1 MNHIKNFIS
10 ATDFI
15 SEKPQILLN
24 KSVRSKTIY
33 GGLFSIICITLIL
46 FAIITFAIGLI
57 QRKNSTLSYNKVPTQ
72 NSVYNFGKY
81 PIMIALLDN
90 GLKLIEEEDRY
101 YYFLADIWSFTPNN
115 STGSVVMQLDR
126 KAIQAEKCV
135 LDKHFGEYKDYFK
148 DVPYLEHHYCF
159 APGQN
164 ITLYGIYGSIKPYN
178 FLDLWIS
185 TCVNDTSLNRTDCYS
200 RETSQKRLVNTYIS
214 YQFLTN
220 FIDHSNLDLPGGL
233 ILQSEI
239 LPVSSTIYKRDFFY
253 HRNINYFTDFDFIF
267 SSENLQTYNQMVQFR
282 ETADLRPQGTVP
294 GSFAL
299 ISVLMD
305 NSYDEYKR
313 RFTKFQEV
321 LANLGGLFK
330 GICTIAYLLN
340 YFFFDELYYINIMS
354 GIFKKDTLKAPGI
367 EVNNHKDKDVSLKLK
382 LSSLKLNNEKGERSI
397 TNLSG
402 SLVHIAKNNQFD
414 LSKAPSKTF
423 KEIYDSKIKKM
434 RSDPKL
440 DSRTLQLG
448 FMELICVRCPT
459 NSLLKRKKIQVYR
472 FAKEY
477 TENLLCINN
486 ILNSQI
492 DLNKLKCFIFNDEQH
507 IIYNH
512 ISTPS
517 IMKMAKSTHN
527 IWEDF
532 ILNNCNE
539 NYDNLLRALKSKIIK
554 NDIDFNI
561 LKVLEKLDSN
571 EFKQQLDIIQ

>member
-1 MNHIKNFIS
+1 MDHIKNFIS

-33 GGLFSIICITLIL
+33 GGLFSIICIALIL

-57 QRKNSTLSYNKVPTQ
+57 QRKNSTLSYNKVPTE
-72 NSVYNFGKY
+72 NSVYDFGQY

-101 YYFLADIWSFTPNN
+101 YNFLADIWSFTPNN
-115 STGSVVMQLDR
+115 STGTVVMQLNR
-126 KAIQAEKCV
+126 TTIQTEKCK
-135 LDKHFGEYKDYFK
+135 LDKHFGKYQNYFK
-148 DVPYLEHHYCF
+148 DVPYLEHHYCIV
-159 APGQN
+159 PGQN
-164 ITLYGIYGSIKPYN
+164 ITLHGIYGSIKPYN

-185 TCVNDTSLNRTDCYS
+185 TCVNNTLINRTDCYS

-214 YQFLTN
+214 YQYLTN
-220 FIDHSNLDLPGGL
+220 FIDHSNIDIPGGL

-253 HRNINYFTDFDFIF
+253 HRNINYYTDFDFIF
-267 SSENLQTYNQMVQFR
+267 SSENRQNYNQMVQFR
-282 ETADLRPQGTVP
+282 ETADLRPEGTVP

-330 GICTIAYLLN
+330 GICTIAFILN
-340 YFFFDELYYINIMS
+340 YIFFDELYYINIMS
-354 GIFKKDTLKAPGI
+354 GIFKNDYLKAPGI
-367 EVNNHKDKDVSLKLK
+367 EVNRDISLKLK
-382 LSSLKLNNEKGERSI
+382 SSLKPNCEEVERSL

-402 SLVHIAKNNQFD
+402 SLVNIAKANKTNQINLTKLPLKNTKKNFD
-414 LSKAPSKTF
+414 SHLSKTST
-423 KEIYDSKIKKM
+423 S
-434 RSDPKL
+434 KL

-448 FMELICVRCPT
+448 FLELICVRCPSD
-459 NSLLKRKKIQVYR
+459 SLLKRKKIQVYR

-486 ILNSQI
+486 ILNSHI
-492 DLNKLKCFIFNDEQH
+492 DLNKLKCFIFNEEQH
-507 IIYNH
+507 LIYNQ
-512 ISTPS
+512 IPTPS
-517 IMKMAKSTHN
+517 IMKIAKSTSN

-532 ILNNCNE
+532 ILKSNNQKL
-539 NYDNLLRALKSKIIK
+539 DTLLTALKIK
-554 NDIDFNI
+554 LNKSEIDLNI
-561 LKVLEKLDSN
+561 LKVVQKLESN
-571 EFKQQLDIIQ
+571 EYKQQLDINY